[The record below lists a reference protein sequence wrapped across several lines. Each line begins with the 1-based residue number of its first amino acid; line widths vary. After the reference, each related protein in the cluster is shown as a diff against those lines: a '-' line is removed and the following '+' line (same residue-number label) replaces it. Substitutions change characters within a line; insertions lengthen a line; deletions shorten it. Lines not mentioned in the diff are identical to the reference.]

1 MSPVSGGVQ
10 FGRHLIEAL
19 NSQFISLRCQGTP
32 VVIPYFKD
40 EPVPKGWDLFNGAY
54 AQHGPAA
61 AIGAPYVYSYKSGD
75 EADLVDKIKI
85 AAANP
90 IER

>member
-1 MSPVSGGVQ
+1 
-10 FGRHLIEAL
+10 L
-19 NSQFISLRCQGTP
+19 
-32 VVIPYFKD
+32 PYFQEKAINT
-40 EPVPKGWDLFNGAY
+40 GWDLFNGAL

-61 AIGAPYVYSYKSGD
+61 AIGPPYVYSYKTGD
-75 EADLVDKIKI
+75 VDDLVDKIEQ

>member
-1 MSPVSGGVQ
+1 
-10 FGRHLIEAL
+10 
-19 NSQFISLRCQGTP
+19 

-40 EPVPKGWDLFNGAY
+40 VAVPPGWDLFNGAY

-61 AIGAPYVYSYKSGD
+61 AIGPPYVYSYKTGD
-75 EADLVDKIKI
+75 EDDLIDKIKQ
-85 AAANP
+85 AASHP